1 VSTKAEDEPVR
12 RPHRQKSSSIIVTET
27 LVVVHDAVPAR
38 PVEPVRDRVKIAAA
52 GGIPPLI
59 ARLSSQ
65 STGTQERA
73 VNALGNLSLNV
84 KNRGTI
90 AAVAVFDLCHKYIL
104 YLYLYLYLFAT
115 RRLRVLIASPS
126 VRVHDLAAAAAL
138 LDLGVTQ

>member
-1 VSTKAEDEPVR
+1 VAALHAFSTND
-12 RPHRQKSSSIIVTET
+12 IGICTET

-73 VNALGNLSLNV
+73 LNALGNLSLNV

-104 YLYLYLYLFAT
+104 YLFVFVFVFVFVFICHAAT
-115 RRLRVLIASPS
+115 ARADRLAVGPR
-126 VRVHDLAAAAAL
+126 
-138 LDLGVTQ
+138 T